1 MSIMANAVDKK
12 DVDDYLGF
20 SETLL
25 IIMQQHNVKEEQVL
39 YPMADQVLGSEIGAL
54 FDSMNAI

>member
-39 YPMADQVLGSEIGAL
+39 YPMADQALGSEIGAL